1 MSNPIQMNDWG
12 IKRFLTVI
20 LSIQLVMWGVLGLG
34 AIGLEIPV
42 LRQLIAFIYLAF
54 VPGIII
60 LRILK
65 LHKLGNIETLL
76 YSVGLSLTTLM
87 LTGLLV
93 NTLYPLVGISEP
105 ISLTPLLITIS
116 IVVLVL
122 CAICY
127 VRDRRFADPILI
139 HINDVLSP
147 PALLLYLVLFL
158 GIFGAL
164 LVTFNHNNI
173 PLMLLMIAI
182 AVIVIL
188 ITLGKFIPRNLY
200 PLAVFV
206 IGLSLIFHQSLLSQF
221 LLPAKGDASYEL
233 FLAQN
238 VLANARWDLTMPS
251 SVNGMLS
258 VSMVTPIFSEIA
270 GITITWLFKAVYP
283 LLFALV
289 PLGLYRIFQKQTNDK
304 IAFLSCFFFVSVSA
318 FYGDVFANTR
328 MIIAE
333 LFLVLLILLMTDK
346 NMSRLKSAVLSIIFC
361 FSLVVSHYA
370 LSYIYIFCLIFAWLI
385 VILMDSQVIRRLR
398 DNLSSKLSR
407 QNNKGY
413 ISNPTP
419 MVEKGKMVSLNFV
432 VLAVLV
438 TFAWY
443 MYTSGSV
450 VFIQLVNIGKHI
462 ASNIF
467 GGILDPETVEG
478 LQMILAPTYGP
489 LGHINKTINYL
500 NQIFVVIGVLT
511 LVLQRFSSKANILL
525 GASLEGEM
533 RFGKEYTAFS
543 YVSLMICF
551 ASVSVSYFT
560 SAFNIAR
567 LYHVMLFFLAPFYV
581 IGGMMVLKWIVALK
595 HAVQTN
601 LFSNK
606 KTVNRVTLKNKGNLL
621 ILVLIVSILFH
632 FFTTGFAY
640 TVVGRGHSLALD
652 YGSQLWRITQPED
665 VAAARWLYAHSVSG
679 GIYIEDNLGGAPFLC
694 ADPSKGEQF
703 RTITPV
709 DIEEIEDGDYIHL
722 RYGAISAGKIYCRE
736 CQTGFMGLD
745 DTIFIR
751 EGNKI
756 YDCGSAVYQMPYQK
770 ERDTR

>member
-1 MSNPIQMNDWG
+1 MPNPIQMNDWE

-20 LSIQLVMWGVLGLG
+20 LSIQLAMWGAIGLD
-34 AIGLEIPV
+34 AIGLEIPI
-42 LRQLIAFIYLAF
+42 LRQLVAFIYLTF

-127 VRDRRFADPILI
+127 VRDRRFADPSLI

-147 PALLLYLVLFL
+147 PALLLCLVPFL
-158 GIFGAL
+158 SIFGTR

-206 IGLSLIFHQSLLSQF
+206 IGLSLVFHQSLLSQF
-221 LLPAKGDASYEL
+221 LTPARGDASYEL

-238 VLANARWDLTMPS
+238 VLVNARWDFTMPS
-251 SVNGMLS
+251 TVNGMLS

-283 LLFALV
+283 LLLALV

-304 IAFLSCFFFVSVSA
+304 IAFLSCFFFMSVSA
-318 FYGDVFANTR
+318 FYSEVIGNTR

-333 LFLVLLILLMTDK
+333 LFILLLILLMIDK
-346 NMSRLKSAVLSIIFC
+346 NMNRLKSAVLFIIFC

-413 ISNPTP
+413 ISTP
-419 MVEKGKMVSLNFV
+419 MVEKGKMVSLNLVALV
-432 VLAVLV
+432 VVIA
-438 TFAWY
+438 FAWY
-443 MYTSGSV
+443 MYTSGSAS
-450 VFIQLVNIGKHI
+450 FIQIVRVGKHI

-467 GGILDPETVEG
+467 GGILNPETVEG
-478 LQMILAPTYGP
+478 LQMMLATTYGP
-489 LGHINKTINYL
+489 LGHMTKAINYV
-500 NQIFVVIGVLT
+500 NQIFIIIGVLT

-543 YVSLMICF
+543 YVTMMICF

-567 LYHVMLFFLAPFYV
+567 LYHIMLFFLAPFYV
-581 IGGMMVLKWIVALK
+581 IGGMVVLKWIVALK

-606 KTVNRVTLKNKGNLL
+606 KTVNRVSLQNKGNLL
-621 ILVLIVSILFH
+621 ILVLIASILFH
-632 FFTTGFAY
+632 FFTTGFVY
-640 TVVGRGHSLALD
+640 TVAGSGNSLALD

-694 ADPSKGEQF
+694 ADPSKGGQF
-703 RTITPV
+703 RTITP
-709 DIEEIEDGDYIHL
+709 DNIEKIEDSDYIHL
-722 RYGAISAGKIYCRE
+722 RYGAISAGEIYCRE
-736 CQTGFMGLD
+736 CKTRFMELD